1 MIVRGLVTAAFGI
14 LLIGWPAIS
23 LTVLIL
29 LFGAFALVDG
39 ALILVTGFEMPPG
52 AATRPLA
59 LIAGAL
65 AMAVG
70 LVTFLWPGLTELV
83 LLALIA
89 LRAIVVGVAEIVT
102 ASWIRTARPRRLAA
116 RSCRTRLDCV
126 RRPSPHEPRPW
137 DIGRGVADWSLR
149 HHDRTPQHRQG
160 LAGRH
165 DAVRVMAPRCS
176 GCDR

>member
-1 MIVRGLVTAAFGI
+1 MFGSSRALIVRGLITVAFGI

-39 ALILVTGFEMPPG
+39 ALILVTGFELPSG
-52 AATRPLA
+52 AAARPLA

-65 AMAVG
+65 AMGVG

-89 LRAIVVGVAEIVT
+89 LRAIVVGIVEIV
-102 ASWIRTARPRRLAA
+102 AA
-116 RSCRTRLDCV
+116 T
-126 RRPSPHEPRPW
+126 W
-137 DIGRGVADWSLR
+137 IGRHAPGAWL
-149 HHDRTPQHRQG
+149 
-160 LAGRH
+160 LAGVGLVSIAFGTLLIMNPGPGIL
-165 DAVRVMAPRCS
+165 AVVWLIGLYGIVVGVLGIARGWLFAMTRYV
-176 GCDR
+176 